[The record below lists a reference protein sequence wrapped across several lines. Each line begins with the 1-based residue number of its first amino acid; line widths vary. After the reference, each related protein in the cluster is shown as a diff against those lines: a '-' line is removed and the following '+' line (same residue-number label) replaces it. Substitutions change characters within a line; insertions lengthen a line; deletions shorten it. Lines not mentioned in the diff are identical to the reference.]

1 MDDNRPMSDST
12 PIQKMLR
19 PQRRVR
25 YLKMIAVFK
34 IIQGLLLFSIGISL
48 LVLHSRARW
57 LDAISDWV
65 DGELMVAHSRS
76 VLYLLS
82 RLQDA
87 VAGGLLQVT
96 GWVALFFALVLCIEG
111 VGVYLQQRWAEL
123 LMVVATAV
131 FIPFEVRHAWLHPGA
146 AVIIILTLNCF
157 IVWFVYR
164 VLRRERREL
173 QSAPAEEENKILEV
187 R

>member
-1 MDDNRPMSDST
+1 MDDNTAMSAST

-25 YLKMIAVFK
+25 YLKMIALFK
-34 IIQGLLLFSIGISL
+34 IIQGLLLFSVGVSL
-48 LVLHSRARW
+48 LALHSRARW

-82 RLQDA
+82 RLQDV

-96 GWVALFFALVLCIEG
+96 GWVALFFALLLCTEG

-123 LMVVATAV
+123 LMVVATAS
-131 FIPFEVRHAWLHPGA
+131 FIPFEVRHAWRHPGA
-146 AVIIILTLNCF
+146 VVVVILALNCF

-164 VLRRERREL
+164 VLRRERGEERA
-173 QSAPAEEENKILEV
+173 APPKESEILEV

>member
-1 MDDNRPMSDST
+1 MSDST

-34 IIQGLLLFSIGISL
+34 IIQGLLLFSVGISL

-87 VAGGLLQVT
+87 VAGGLLEIT
-96 GWVALFFALVLCIEG
+96 GWVALFFALVRLRQWVRFSSRVAAGRRG
-111 VGVYLQQRWAEL
+111 VHESTTAAGRIYLLAG
-123 LMVVATAV
+123 
-131 FIPFEVRHAWLHPGA
+131 H
-146 AVIIILTLNCF
+146 
-157 IVWFVYR
+157 
-164 VLRRERREL
+164 
-173 QSAPAEEENKILEV
+173 
-187 R
+187 